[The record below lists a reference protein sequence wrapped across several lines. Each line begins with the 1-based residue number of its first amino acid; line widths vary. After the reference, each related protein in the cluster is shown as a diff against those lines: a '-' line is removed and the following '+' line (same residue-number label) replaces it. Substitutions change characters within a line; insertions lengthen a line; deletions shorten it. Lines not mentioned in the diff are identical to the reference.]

1 MSRALNLARRP
12 FVNARPVRR
21 VAILL
26 WVLGAGLLI
35 GNAYLF
41 QSYRENSSGKQA
53 ELALVRDRIASE
65 ERKIASLDGD
75 LERSRV
81 PQLMQQVQFL
91 NLRLAERT
99 FAWGRLFDRLAEA
112 LPWDVRILNLS
123 PVSVIPDEA
132 SARRQGGSVIQVPR
146 DRFQLR
152 ISGTAQS
159 DEALLKFVDALFKHP
174 SFEGPNLHREDRK
187 DGVSFDLSVT
197 YLPGAEGAP
206 VSGTATTGTAKPSTS
221 AATPE
226 AP

>member
-26 WVLGAGLLI
+26 WVLGAGLLV

-41 QSYRENSSGKQA
+41 QGYRQSSAGKQA

-65 ERKIASLDGD
+65 ERKIASVDGD

-91 NLRLAERT
+91 NLRIAERT
-99 FAWGRLFDRLAEA
+99 FDWGRLFDRLAEA

-123 PVSVIPDEA
+123 PVSVVPDETA
-132 SARRQGGSVIQVPR
+132 ARRQGGLVTLVPR

-159 DEALLKFVDALFKHP
+159 DEALLKFVDALFKHA

-197 YLPGAEGAP
+197 YLPGAEAAP
-206 VSGTATTGTAKPSTS
+206 GDAPAKASTNATGR
-221 AATPE
+221 E